1 MQSPSNPR
9 RAARGVGVTLL
20 FAPLAA
26 MGAEGNPYLSLSAG
40 YRTGDFGTA
49 VTSNLYDITPELG
62 YVTSKYEVGVA
73 LPLLILNSE
82 GDGSTTTEVGIGD
95 MVARGGATVWVSPDA
110 RTRLNLG
117 AAVKFATGDDNKGLG
132 TGATNYGGFV
142 SVNHEV
148 SGTTVSVMTGYIIT
162 GSPQGVSY
170 DDVVPY
176 GIGLQRAFNRTNVYT
191 SLQGQTSAVPG
202 LQDPL
207 EWDLGFFH
215 ILNADYVIK
224 ADGFIGLSDGSPA
237 FGISAGFVRWF

>member
-1 MQSPSNPR
+1 MRSLSSVCR
-9 RAARGVGVTLL
+9 SALGAGAALLL
-20 FAPLAA
+20 FPLAA
-26 MGAEGNPYLSLSAG
+26 LGADGNAYLSLSAG

-62 YVTSKYEVGVA
+62 YVTSRYEVGVA
-73 LPLLILNSE
+73 MPLLILNSE
-82 GDGSTTTEVGIGD
+82 GGGTSTTETGIGD
-95 MVARGGATVWVSPDA
+95 MVTRGGATVWESPDA

-117 AAVKFATGDDNKGLG
+117 AAVKFATGDEDKGLG
-132 TGATNYGGFV
+132 TGAINYGGFV

-148 SGTTVSVMTGYIIT
+148 SGNIVSLMTGYIIT

-176 GIGLQRAFNRTNVYT
+176 GISLQRAINRTNIYT

-207 EWDLGFFH
+207 EWDVGFFH

-224 ADGFIGLSDGSPA
+224 ANGFIGLSDGSPA